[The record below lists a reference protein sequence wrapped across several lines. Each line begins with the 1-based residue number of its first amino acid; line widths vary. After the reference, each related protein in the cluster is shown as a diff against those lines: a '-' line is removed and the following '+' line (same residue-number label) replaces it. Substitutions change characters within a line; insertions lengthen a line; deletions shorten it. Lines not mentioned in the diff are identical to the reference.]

1 MKKYLSGLG
10 IASIMLMCA
19 YNPCE
24 AAESDVSAGQIVTS
38 TAEAGAA
45 AGQMVTSTA
54 EAGAAAGQAV
64 TSTATAGAS
73 GTAASEQVGNAPVA
87 TELHDVNNPAALA
100 QDSEKVISPL
110 RVIIQGSGHT
120 EEQAVALAKKKA
132 VTRAIQN
139 LQEENAGQEY
149 KAEVFSLSYEYDKF
163 VLAYNVR
170 IKEKAEEKISVEVRV
185 DINRQAL
192 AEAMENYK

>member
-24 AAESDVSAGQIVTS
+24 AAEADVP
-38 TAEAGAA
+38 
-45 AGQMVTSTA
+45 AGQMATSTA

-64 TSTATAGAS
+64 PGTAEVDAS
-73 GTAASEQVGNAPVA
+73 GQVGIVPIAAELRDVNNSAVSAQASEQ
-87 TELHDVNNPAALA
+87 
-100 QDSEKVISPL
+100 VISPL
-110 RVIIQGSGHT
+110 RVIIQGSGNT

-149 KAEVFSLSYEYDKF
+149 KAEVFSLSYEYDRF

-170 IKEKAEEKISVEVRV
+170 IKEKAEDKISVEVRV

-192 AEAMENYK
+192 AEAMEKYK

>member
-24 AAESDVSAGQIVTS
+24 AAEADVP
-38 TAEAGAA
+38 
-45 AGQMVTSTA
+45 AGQMATSTA

-64 TSTATAGAS
+64 PGTAEVDAS
-73 GTAASEQVGNAPVA
+73 GQVGIVPIAAELRDVNNSAASAQASEQ
-87 TELHDVNNPAALA
+87 
-100 QDSEKVISPL
+100 VISPL
-110 RVIIQGSGHT
+110 RVIIQGSGNT

-139 LQEENAGQEY
+139 LQEENVGQEY
-149 KAEVFSLSYEYDKF
+149 KAEVFSLSYEYDRF

-170 IKEKAEEKISVEVRV
+170 IKEKAEDKISVEVRV

-192 AEAMENYK
+192 AEAMEKYK

>member
-24 AAESDVSAGQIVTS
+24 AAEADVP
-38 TAEAGAA
+38 
-45 AGQMVTSTA
+45 AGQMATSTA

-64 TSTATAGAS
+64 PGTAEVDAS
-73 GTAASEQVGNAPVA
+73 GQVGIVPIAAELRDVNNSAISAQASEQ
-87 TELHDVNNPAALA
+87 L
-100 QDSEKVISPL
+100 ISPL
-110 RVIIQGSGHT
+110 RVIIQGSGNT

-149 KAEVFSLSYEYDKF
+149 KAEVFSLSYEYDRF

-170 IKEKAEEKISVEVRV
+170 IKEKAEDKISVEVRV

-192 AEAMENYK
+192 AEAMEKYK

>member
-24 AAESDVSAGQIVTS
+24 AAEADVP
-38 TAEAGAA
+38 
-45 AGQMVTSTA
+45 AGQMAASTV

-64 TSTATAGAS
+64 PGTAEVDAS
-73 GTAASEQVGNAPVA
+73 GQVGIVPIAAELRDVNSSAASAQASEQ
-87 TELHDVNNPAALA
+87 
-100 QDSEKVISPL
+100 VISPL
-110 RVIIQGSGHT
+110 RVIIQGSGNT

-149 KAEVFSLSYEYDKF
+149 KAEVFSLSYEYDRF

-170 IKEKAEEKISVEVRV
+170 IKEKAEDKISVEVRV

-192 AEAMENYK
+192 AEAMEKYK

>member
-24 AAESDVSAGQIVTS
+24 AAEADVPAVLG
-38 TAEAGAA
+38 TAE
-45 AGQMVTSTA
+45 VD
-54 EAGAAAGQAV
+54 
-64 TSTATAGAS
+64 AS
-73 GTAASEQVGNAPVA
+73 GQVGIVPIAAELRDVNNSAASAQASEQ
-87 TELHDVNNPAALA
+87 
-100 QDSEKVISPL
+100 VISPL
-110 RVIIQGSGHT
+110 RVIIQGSGNT

-149 KAEVFSLSYEYDKF
+149 KAEVFSLSYEYDRF

-170 IKEKAEEKISVEVRV
+170 IKEKSEDKISVEVRV

-192 AEAMENYK
+192 AEAMEKYK

>member
-24 AAESDVSAGQIVTS
+24 AAEADMP
-38 TAEAGAA
+38 
-45 AGQMVTSTA
+45 AGQMAASTA

-64 TSTATAGAS
+64 PGTAEVDAS
-73 GTAASEQVGNAPVA
+73 GQVGIVPIAAELRDVNSSAASAQASEQ
-87 TELHDVNNPAALA
+87 
-100 QDSEKVISPL
+100 VISPL
-110 RVIIQGSGHT
+110 RVIIQGSGNT

-149 KAEVFSLSYEYDKF
+149 KAEVFSLSYEYDRF

-170 IKEKAEEKISVEVRV
+170 IKEKAEDKISVEVRV

-192 AEAMENYK
+192 AEAMEKYK

>member
-24 AAESDVSAGQIVTS
+24 AAEADVP
-38 TAEAGAA
+38 
-45 AGQMVTSTA
+45 AGQMAASTA

-64 TSTATAGAS
+64 PGTAEVDAS
-73 GTAASEQVGNAPVA
+73 GQVGIVPIAAELRDVNSSAASAQASEQ
-87 TELHDVNNPAALA
+87 
-100 QDSEKVISPL
+100 VISPL
-110 RVIIQGSGHT
+110 RVIIQGSGNT

-149 KAEVFSLSYEYDKF
+149 KAEVFSLSYEYDRF

-170 IKEKAEEKISVEVRV
+170 IKEKAEDKISVEVRV

-192 AEAMENYK
+192 AEAMEKYK

>member
-24 AAESDVSAGQIVTS
+24 AAEADVP
-38 TAEAGAA
+38 
-45 AGQMVTSTA
+45 AGQMATSTA

-64 TSTATAGAS
+64 PGTAEVDAS
-73 GTAASEQVGNAPVA
+73 GQVGIVPIAAELRDVNSSAASAQASEQ
-87 TELHDVNNPAALA
+87 
-100 QDSEKVISPL
+100 VISPL
-110 RVIIQGSGHT
+110 RVIIQGSGNT

-149 KAEVFSLSYEYDKF
+149 KAEVFSLSYEYDRF

-170 IKEKAEEKISVEVRV
+170 IKEKAEDKISVEVRV

-192 AEAMENYK
+192 AEAMEKYK

>member
-24 AAESDVSAGQIVTS
+24 AAEADVP
-38 TAEAGAA
+38 
-45 AGQMVTSTA
+45 AGQMAASTA

-64 TSTATAGAS
+64 PGTAEVDAS
-73 GTAASEQVGNAPVA
+73 GQVGIVPIAAELRDVNNSAISAQASEQ
-87 TELHDVNNPAALA
+87 L
-100 QDSEKVISPL
+100 ISPL
-110 RVIIQGSGHT
+110 RVIIQGSGNT

-149 KAEVFSLSYEYDKF
+149 KAEVFSLSYEYDRF

-170 IKEKAEEKISVEVRV
+170 IKEKAEDKISVEVRV

-192 AEAMENYK
+192 AEAMEKYK

>member
-24 AAESDVSAGQIVTS
+24 AAEADVP
-38 TAEAGAA
+38 
-45 AGQMVTSTA
+45 AGQMATSTA

-64 TSTATAGAS
+64 PGTAEVDAS
-73 GTAASEQVGNAPVA
+73 GQVGIVPIAAELRDVNNSAASAQASEQ
-87 TELHDVNNPAALA
+87 
-100 QDSEKVISPL
+100 VISPL
-110 RVIIQGSGHT
+110 RVIIQGSGNT

-149 KAEVFSLSYEYDKF
+149 KAEVFSLSYEYDRF

-170 IKEKAEEKISVEVRV
+170 IKEKAEDKISVEVRV

-192 AEAMENYK
+192 AEAMEKYK

>member
-45 AGQMVTSTA
+45 
-54 EAGAAAGQAV
+54 
-64 TSTATAGAS
+64 

-100 QDSEKVISPL
+100 QASEKVISPL

>member
-24 AAESDVSAGQIVTS
+24 AAEADVP
-38 TAEAGAA
+38 
-45 AGQMVTSTA
+45 AGQMATSTA

-64 TSTATAGAS
+64 PGTAEVDAS
-73 GTAASEQVGNAPVA
+73 GTAASGQVGIVPIAA
-87 TELHDVNNPAALA
+87 ELRDVNSSAASA
-100 QDSEKVISPL
+100 QASEQVISPL
-110 RVIIQGSGHT
+110 RVIIQGSGNT

-149 KAEVFSLSYEYDKF
+149 KAEVFSLSYEYDRF

-170 IKEKAEEKISVEVRV
+170 IKEKAEDKISVEVRV

-192 AEAMENYK
+192 AEAMEKYK